1 MAPSVSTPGE
11 GSLEQ
16 SALPPV
22 KDGPKVRP
30 GFKPLRFR
38 SLFDA
43 KHKIFSNLLTKTVD
57 MPKLKKKSEKSNK
70 NEQFQCKLSISR
82 VSNLS
87 LVSVNEKNH
96 FHSVITSMPISFI
109 LPAKFISLGLK

>member
-22 KDGPKVRP
+22 KDGPEMRP
-30 GFKPLRFR
+30 GFTPLRFR

-43 KHKIFSNLLTKTVD
+43 KHKICSNLLTKTVD
-57 MPKLKKKSEKSNK
+57 MPKFKKKE
-70 NEQFQCKLSISR
+70 
-82 VSNLS
+82 
-87 LVSVNEKNH
+87 
-96 FHSVITSMPISFI
+96 
-109 LPAKFISLGLK
+109 

>member
-1 MAPSVSTPGE
+1 M
-11 GSLEQ
+11 
-16 SALPPV
+16 
-22 KDGPKVRP
+22 RP
-30 GFKPLRFR
+30 GFKPMRLR
-38 SLFDA
+38 SLFGA

-57 MPKLKKKSEKSNK
+57 MPKFKKKKSEKSNK

-82 VSNLS
+82 VPNLS

-96 FHSVITSMPISFI
+96 FNSVITSMPISFI